1 MARSLKTVLTN
12 FSSGELNP
20 LLANRIDTPAY
31 SNGAKQCRNFSL
43 LAEGG
48 VMRRP
53 GTNYLATLPAECR
66 LIPFVFSDD
75 EIAII
80 VLSNN
85 RMDVYNISGTAIV
98 SNYTTNCNW
107 TTAQL
112 FELNFAQFGDTIF
125 VTHRDN
131 PMVKIFRS
139 SASTFTV
146 SLYEFQINEDVVVSG
161 AYKTDT
167 PFYKYEDGSV
177 TLTLSTN
184 ATGTGRTITAS
195 TGFFTS
201 AYVGHYLLVDG
212 SQIKITGYTSPT
224 VVTGTII
231 ETVSGGTG
239 PHFNWKEEAISTV
252 RGYPQAVTFHDN
264 RLWFGGVRDKPA
276 AIIASQIGAYFNFD
290 VGTGAA
296 TDSINV
302 AIAGDKVNEVRHI
315 YSGKNL
321 QIFTDGGE
329 YFIPTSSDTAAIT
342 PTNIVFRR
350 QSIYGSNRT
359 RPALFDGAT
368 LFVQKNGKAIREFVY
383 SEGEAGYRSTN
394 LSVMSSHLIDTPKE
408 VAEIQGTSNRPEN
421 YALFLN
427 NGSILGGSLA
437 VFHSIRDE
445 QIQGWAL
452 WETRTNDT
460 FHSVCVANENLF
472 TVTKRI
478 VGGSTQYLLEK
489 FGEDDSQNLDC
500 QTTTTVF
507 QKGTPLVNGASQT
520 GNSLSV
526 DGFTSA
532 PQVQETFTVSGITG
546 TYTVT
551 AVTATAA
558 GYDLTLDQSLTSS
571 PADNAAI
578 TIVNGF
584 VHTVNSIYGNTTNVN
599 AVFGNSSLGEY
610 TIDSNNRIT
619 LTGDPEP
626 TGVKV
631 GFNFTPIL
639 ETMPVDRE
647 LAEGPLTGEFR
658 RIVRCVVN
666 LNSALDFRIKAP
678 STGTEHELVIQQ
690 VNFAVGEDLTP
701 VTDRKEFFFL
711 GYSRAPT
718 VTITQNDPLPLKVL
732 GMSLEVQFK

>member
-1 MARSLKTVLTN
+1 MQVL
-12 FSSGELNP
+12 
-20 LLANRIDTPAY
+20 
-31 SNGAKQCRNFSL
+31 
-43 LAEGG
+43 
-48 VMRRP
+48 M
-53 GTNYLATLPAECR
+53 
-66 LIPFVFSDD
+66 
-75 EIAII
+75 
-80 VLSNN
+80 
-85 RMDVYNISGTAIV
+85 
-98 SNYTTNCNW
+98 
-107 TTAQL
+107 
-112 FELNFAQFGDTIF
+112 
-125 VTHRDN
+125 
-131 PMVKIFRS
+131 
-139 SASTFTV
+139 
-146 SLYEFQINEDVVVSG
+146 
-161 AYKTDT
+161 
-167 PFYKYEDGSV
+167 SV
-177 TLTLSTN
+177 
-184 ATGTGRTITAS
+184 
-195 TGFFTS
+195 
-201 AYVGHYLLVDG
+201 
-212 SQIKITGYTSPT
+212 P
-224 VVTGTII
+224 
-231 ETVSGGTG
+231 
-239 PHFNWKEEAISTV
+239 

-264 RLWFGGVRDKPA
+264 RLWFGGVRDKPS

-290 VGTGAA
+290 IGTGAA

-315 YSGKNL
+315 YSAKNL

-383 SEGEAGYRSTN
+383 SESEAGYRSTN

-427 NGSILGGSLA
+427 KGNTLNGSLA
-437 VFHSIRDE
+437 IFHSIRDE

-472 TVTKRI
+472 TVTKRN

-520 GNSLSV
+520 GNTLSV

-532 PQVQETFTVSGITG
+532 PQVQETFTVGGITG

-551 AVTATAA
+551 AVTATAS
-558 GYDLTLDQSLTSS
+558 GYDLTIDQNLTSS
-571 PADNAAI
+571 PADNAVI
-578 TIVNGF
+578 TIVDGF
-584 VHTVNSIYGNTTNVN
+584 VHTVDSIYGNTTNIN
-599 AVFGNSSLGEY
+599 AVYGNSSLGQY
-610 TIDSNNRIT
+610 TVDANNRIT
-619 LTGDPEP
+619 LTGDPQP
-626 TGVKV
+626 NSVKV
-631 GFNFTPIL
+631 GFNFTPTL

>member
-1 MARSLKTVLTN
+1 MARTLRTVLTH
-12 FSSGELNP
+12 FSSGELDP
-20 LLANRIDTPAY
+20 VLSSRTDTKSY
-31 SNGAKQCRNFSL
+31 FEGLTQCRNWL
-43 LAEGG
+43 IMNTGG

-53 GTNYLATLPAECR
+53 GTDYKATLPAESKI
-66 LIPFVFSDD
+66 IPFVFSND
-75 EIAII
+75 EVAIFA
-80 VLSNN
+80 LSNG
-85 RMDVYNISGTAIV
+85 RLDVFNENGTIVQSNITS
-98 SNYTTNCNW
+98 NCNW

-112 FELNFAQFGDTIF
+112 FELNYAQFGDTVF
-125 VTHRDN
+125 LTHRDN
-131 PMVKIFRS
+131 HPRKITRT
-139 SASTFTV
+139 SATTFTV
-146 SLYEFQINEDVVVSG
+146 EAFNFELDEDVVVSG
-161 AYKTDT
+161 AYKTHA
-167 PFYKYEDGSV
+167 PFYKYEDASV
-177 TLTLSTN
+177 TLTLSTS
-184 ATGTGRTITAS
+184 ATGA
-195 TGFFTS
+195 
-201 AYVGHYLLVDG
+201 
-212 SQIKITGYTSPT
+212 T
-224 VVTGTII
+224 VVTATVI
-231 ETVSGGTG
+231 ETISGGTG
-239 PHFNWKEEAISTV
+239 PHNDWEEELMSV
-252 RGYPQAVTFHDN
+252 PRGYPQAVTFHDN
-264 RLWFGGVRDKPA
+264 RLWFGGVRDKPS

-290 VGTGAA
+290 IGTGAA

-315 YSGKNL
+315 YSAKNL

-383 SEGEAGYRSTN
+383 SESEAGYRSTN

-427 NGSILGGSLA
+427 KGNTLNGSLA
-437 VFHSIRDE
+437 IFHSIRDE

-472 TVTKRI
+472 TVTKRN

-520 GNSLSV
+520 GNTLSV

-532 PQVQETFTVSGITG
+532 PQVQETFTVGGITG

-551 AVTATAA
+551 AVTATAS
-558 GYDLTLDQSLTSS
+558 GYDLTIDQNLTSS
-571 PADNAAI
+571 PADNAVI
-578 TIVNGF
+578 TIVDGF
-584 VHTVNSIYGNTTNVN
+584 VHTVDSIYGNTTNIN
-599 AVFGNSSLGEY
+599 AVYGNSSLGQY
-610 TIDSNNRIT
+610 TVDANNRIT
-619 LTGDPEP
+619 LTGDPQP
-626 TGVKV
+626 NSVKV
-631 GFNFTPIL
+631 GFNFTPTL

>member
-1 MARSLKTVLTN
+1 MARTLRTVLTH
-12 FSSGELNP
+12 FSSGELDP
-20 LLANRIDTPAY
+20 VLSSRTDTKSY
-31 SNGAKQCRNFSL
+31 FEGLTQCRNWL
-43 LAEGG
+43 IMNTGG

-53 GTNYLATLPAECR
+53 GTDYKATLPAESR
-66 LIPFVFSDD
+66 IIPFVFSND
-75 EIAII
+75 EVAIFA
-80 VLSNN
+80 LSNN
-85 RMDVYNISGTAIV
+85 RLDVFDQDGASVQSNI
-98 SNYTTNCNW
+98 TTNCNW

-112 FELNFAQFGDTIF
+112 FELNYAQFGDTVF
-125 VTHRDN
+125 LTHRDN
-131 PMVKIFRS
+131 RS
-139 SASTFTV
+139 IQIKRTSASTFSV
-146 SLYEFQINEDVVVSG
+146 SEFEFEEDEDVVVSG
-161 AYKTDT
+161 AYKTHA
-167 PFYKYEDGSV
+167 PFYKYESHDV
-177 TLTLSTN
+177 TLTLSTA

-195 TGFFTS
+195 SGFFT
-201 AYVGHYLLVDG
+201 ADYVNHYLKIDG
-212 SQIKITGYTSPT
+212 SQVKITGYTSST

-231 ETVSGGTG
+231 ETVASGTG
-239 PHFNWKEEAISTV
+239 PLYDWEEELISIP

-520 GNSLSV
+520 GNTLSV